1 MQPDTLTSS
10 TGRGSGGPH
19 RVAQWATGTIGRRA
33 LRAVVAHPDLELAA
47 LYSHSPDKVG
57 HDAAELCGLDAPTGV
72 RATAELEQIL
82 ARRPDCVLY
91 MPQTCDIDEVCAIL
105 AAGTNIVT
113 TVGLFHHPPSMD
125 PGIRARVEAAC
136 AAGTTSIHS
145 TGSSPGFIT
154 EAVPLVLSSIQR
166 RLDSLTIEEFAD
178 LSQRD
183 SPGILF
189 DVMGFGS
196 PPADFATARLDH
208 LRDSFGPSLR
218 LLADGTGLPLDEVTA
233 AGEVATAGHTFEI
246 AAGTIEKGTV
256 AAQRITIAGR
266 RAGHTVVSFRAV
278 WHCGADA
285 GTDWDIR
292 PTGWHLSVRGDAPLE
307 IDMVF
312 PFPLAEMAE
321 HSPSYTA
328 NRAVN
333 AVVPVCA
340 APPGIRTIL
349 DLPAITANLGRP

>member
-1 MQPDTLTSS
+1 MDPSTLTSPVA
-10 TGRGSGGPH
+10 RDSGGPY
-19 RVAQWATGTIGRRA
+19 RVTQWATGTIGRRA
-33 LRAVVAHPDLELAA
+33 LRAVVTHPDLVLAA
-47 LYSHSPDKVG
+47 LYSQSPDKYG
-57 HDAAELCGLDAPTGV
+57 RDAGELCGLDTPTGV
-72 RATAELEQIL
+72 RATADIGQIL

-91 MPQTCDIDEVCAIL
+91 MPRTCDIDEVCAIL

-125 PGIRARVEAAC
+125 PDIRARVEAAC
-136 AAGTTSIHS
+136 ATGATSLHS

-154 EAVPLVLSSIQR
+154 EAVPLALASIQR
-166 RLDSLTIEEFAD
+166 RLDSLAIDEYAD
-178 LSQRD
+178 LSQRN

-189 DVMGFGS
+189 DVMGFGG
-196 PPADFATARLDH
+196 PPAEFARTRLDH
-208 LRDSFGPSLR
+208 LRESFGPSLR
-218 LLADGTGLPLDEVTA
+218 LLADGIGRSLDEVTA
-233 AGEVATAGHTFEI
+233 VGEVATAGQTFEI
-246 AAGTIEKGTV
+246 AAGTIEQGTV

-278 WHCGADA
+278 WHCGAEA
-285 GTDWDIR
+285 ETGWDIR

-333 AVVPVCA
+333 AVAPVCA
-340 APPGIRTIL
+340 APPGIRTVL
-349 DLPAITANLGRP
+349 DLPAVTANLG

>member
-1 MQPDTLTSS
+1 MQPDTPTSAA
-10 TGRGSGGPH
+10 GRDPGGPY
-19 RVAQWATGTIGRRA
+19 RVAQWATGTIGRRS

-47 LYSHSPDKVG
+47 LYSQSPDKFG
-57 HDAAELCGLDAPTGV
+57 RDAADLCGLDTPTGI
-72 RATAELEQIL
+72 RATADIEQIL

-125 PGIRARVEAAC
+125 PGIRARVETAC
-136 AAGTTSIHS
+136 AAGAASIHS

-154 EAVPLVLSSIQR
+154 EAVPLVLASIQR
-166 RLDSLTIEEFAD
+166 RLDSLAIAEYAD
-178 LSQRD
+178 LSQRN

-189 DVMGFGS
+189 DIMGFGS
-196 PPADFATARLDH
+196 PPADFARARLDH

-218 LLADGTGLPLDEVTA
+218 LLADGIGLPLDEVTA
-233 AGEVATAGHTFEI
+233 EGAVATAGHTFEI

-256 AAQRITIAGR
+256 AAQRITIAGQ

-278 WHCGADA
+278 WHCGAEA
-285 GTDWDIR
+285 ETGWDIR

-333 AVVPVCA
+333 AVAPVCA
-340 APPGIRTIL
+340 APPGIRTVS

>member
-1 MQPDTLTSS
+1 MDPSTLTSPAA
-10 TGRGSGGPH
+10 RDSGGPY

-33 LRAVVAHPDLELAA
+33 LRAVVAHPDLELAG
-47 LYSHSPDKVG
+47 LYSQSPDKQG
-57 HDAAELCGLDAPTGV
+57 RDAAELCGLDTPTGI
-72 RATAELEQIL
+72 RAAADLEQIL

-91 MPQTCDIDEVCAIL
+91 MPRTCDIDEVCAIL

-125 PGIRARVEAAC
+125 PEVRARVEAAC
-136 AAGTTSIHS
+136 AAGATSIHS

-154 EAVPLVLSSIQR
+154 EAVPLVLTSIQR
-166 RLDSLTIEEFAD
+166 RLDSLAIEEYAD
-178 LSQRD
+178 LSQRN

-189 DVMGFGS
+189 DVMGFGG
-196 PPADFATARLDH
+196 PPADFARARPNR
-208 LRDSFGPSLR
+208 LRESFGPSLR
-218 LLADGTGLPLDEVTA
+218 LLADGIGLPLDEVTA

-246 AAGTIEKGTV
+246 AAGTIAKGTV

-278 WHCGADA
+278 WHCGADVET
-285 GTDWDIR
+285 GWVIR
-292 PTGWHLSVRGDAPLE
+292 PTGWHLSVHGDAPLE

-333 AVVPVCA
+333 AVAPVCA
-340 APPGIRTIL
+340 APPGIRTVL
-349 DLPAITANLGRP
+349 DLPTITANLGRR